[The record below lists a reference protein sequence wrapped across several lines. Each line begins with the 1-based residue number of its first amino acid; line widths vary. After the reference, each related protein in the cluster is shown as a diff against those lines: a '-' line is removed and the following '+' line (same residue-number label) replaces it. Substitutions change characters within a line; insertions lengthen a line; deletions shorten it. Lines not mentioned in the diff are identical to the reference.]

1 MNDIEY
7 MLKTDA
13 REKKSAGRGVY
24 HKRSG
29 SRTRYVSLPSDH
41 MTRAEWKRRNGPVQ
55 SYSINGP
62 MTYAQFKTL
71 PHDLAE
77 VYIRN
82 LQSTYRV
89 TLTEIAG
96 MLHVSPTAFSEY
108 LRTHNIPRNSRTGP
122 RKIDPRWP
130 DFLAGKLGAAGNVL
144 KNGLPEE
151 PAAAEDTSTPESIAP
166 AKDPAATEPIVPAK
180 DPVTPEPAPTA
191 APKSTASKLLF
202 EASGTTE
209 QLLDLLMSVFSGLT
223 RVDKEYDI
231 RVHLTEKGS
240 DTA

>member
-13 REKKSAGRGVY
+13 REKKAAGRGVY
-24 HKRSG
+24 HKRNG
-29 SRTRYVSLPSDH
+29 SRTKYVSLPSDN
-41 MTRAEWKRRNGPVQ
+41 MTGAEWKRRNGPVQ

-77 VYIRN
+77 VYLRK

-108 LRTHNIPRNSRTGP
+108 LRTHNIPRNSKTGP

-144 KNGLPEE
+144 KNDPSEE
-151 PAAAEDTSTPESIAP
+151 PATAEDTC
-166 AKDPAATEPIVPAK
+166 ATEPIVPAK
-180 DPVTPEPAPTA
+180 DPVATEPIANAPSAPEPDPTA

-209 QLLDLLMSVFSGLT
+209 QLLDLLMSVFSDLT